1 MLLSI
6 DVGIRNLAMCCLDPS
21 NNRIVKWEVAGV
33 PSEREGGL
41 FPAMTE
47 HLNRR
52 EWLTEVTKVVI
63 ERQPDRNK
71 KMKAVEHF
79 LHGFFAGS
87 GKEVIIF
94 DAKHKIPDVVGPGR
108 KQYTKRKNTSIER
121 ARNFIA
127 EHEFNSSW
135 MEEFQGHKKKDD
147 LADTVMQALA
157 FLSMEKEKPQGKKTK
172 AKITARKPTPNQRE
186 TKYSKSN
193 LLWLWKNQNQE
204 ILKKDKRFCKDI
216 KRYFHSLMEFLDVVE

>member
-6 DVGIRNLAMCCLDPS
+6 DVGIRNLAMCCMIPS
-21 NNRIVKWEVAGV
+21 DRRIIHWEVSGV

-41 FPAMTE
+41 FPALAE
-47 HLNRR
+47 HLARR
-52 EWLTEVTKVVI
+52 EWLSGVTEVVI

-71 KMKAVEHF
+71 RMKAVEHF
-79 LHGFFAGS
+79 LHGFFTGS
-87 GKEVIIF
+87 KKRVIIF

-108 KQYTKRKNTSIER
+108 AQYTKRKNTAISR
-121 ARNFIA
+121 ARDFISGDEVNA
-127 EHEFNSSW
+127 SWLNEFN
-135 MEEFQGHKKKDD
+135 GHKKKDD

-157 FLSMEKEKPQGKKTK
+157 YLTMEVEAPRTPVAKK
-172 AKITARKPTPNQRE
+172 IVARKPTPNQRD

-204 ILKKDKRFCKDI
+204 VLKKDKRFTKDI
-216 KRYFHSLMEFLDVVE
+216 KRYFHSLTEFLGLIE